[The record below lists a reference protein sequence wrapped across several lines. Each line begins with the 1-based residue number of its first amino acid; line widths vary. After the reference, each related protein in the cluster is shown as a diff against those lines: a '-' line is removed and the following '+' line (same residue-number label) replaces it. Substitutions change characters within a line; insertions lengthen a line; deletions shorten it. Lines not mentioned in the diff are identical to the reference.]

1 MMDYRKNDVTG
12 YKSVTDSGWKRM
24 SVYYIE
30 VNQTAADT

>member
-12 YKSVTDSGWKRM
+12 SVTDSGWKRM

>member
-1 MMDYRKNDVTG
+1 MMDYRKNDVT
-12 YKSVTDSGWKRM
+12 VTDSGWKRM